1 MIDLSRVKNYYVAC
15 GYTDIRRGIEVAVV
29 RPPFLIDFP
38 RRAHTRDEFGHEK
51 SQPVILPTGCYA
63 DMRLCVSPQILYDND
78 CFGRSVKPAVNGQAV
93 ILPPTAGGWRG
104 F

>member
-1 MIDLSRVKNYYVAC
+1 M
-15 GYTDIRRGIEVAVV
+15 RGLKVAVV

-51 SQPVILPTGCYA
+51 SQPVILPTGCHA

-78 CFGRSVKPAVNGQAV
+78 CFGRSVKPATYGWAV
-93 ILPPTAGGWRG
+93 ILPQTIVGQRG
-104 F
+104 LFILNNTVNHDDKL